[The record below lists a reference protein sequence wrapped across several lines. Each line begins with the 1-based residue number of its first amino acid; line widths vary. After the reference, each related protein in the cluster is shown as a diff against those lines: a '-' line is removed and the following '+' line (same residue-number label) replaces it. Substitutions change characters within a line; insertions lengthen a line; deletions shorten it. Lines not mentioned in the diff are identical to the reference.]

1 MRTYRTST
9 GPFSEGVYYTDDEIE
24 RICSDA
30 LRESGFMPG
39 RPEKVRIERFIEKR
53 FQVSVIYEPLATGV
67 LGFTAFGVNGVASV
81 HVAEASDQ
89 SLASERRIHSTLAHE
104 AGHALIHTHLFC
116 LEFDHSGLFANDPDV
131 SKEKVL
137 CRDGDSSRRGAG
149 YDGRWW
155 ELQANKAIGALL
167 MPHDLLVAFMD
178 TYVDRRGG
186 VQVPVL
192 PESRREEAVRAAS
205 ETFDVNPAVARIRI
219 EKFFKNENE
228 NQLTL

>member
-1 MRTYRTST
+1 MRTYRSST

-30 LRESGFMPG
+30 LRESGFMPD

-53 FQVSVIYEPLATGV
+53 FKVSVVYEPLPIGV
-67 LGFTAFGVNGVASV
+67 LGFTAFGVNGVESV
-81 HVAEASDQ
+81 HVAEAPVQ
-89 SLASERRIHSTLAHE
+89 SAASERRIHSTLAHE
-104 AGHALIHTHLFC
+104 AGHGLMHTHLFC
-116 LEFDHSGLFANDPDV
+116 FDFDHSGLFANDPDV

-137 CRDGDSSRRGAG
+137 CRDALNTRRNAG

-167 MPHDLLVAFMD
+167 MPHDLLLSFMD
-178 TYVDRRGG
+178 SYTDRRGMF
-186 VQVPVL
+186 QIPVL

-205 ETFDVNPAVARIRI
+205 DTFDVNPAVARIRI
-219 EKFFKNENE
+219 EKYFNRESE